1 MKLIFFAIFINC
13 IMHATATAQARL
25 DTNLDFSGIYAPP
38 VFVGTVPVSE
48 PDIYPFTTEGQRAFN
63 AYDPLDDSPNQTND
77 CSPDLMPGILWSNSP
92 MQILREKDQIIISY
106 ERGNTTRIILMNGL
120 SYSED
125 QSYTDLG
132 HSLGRWAGNILT
144 IETTHLSS
152 KTIRNNRGY
161 PISPDAQIT
170 ERYWRELGDNNLQM
184 ELVINDPVNYTQT
197 FTLGRKWIWAPYEEL
212 QEYECINLGPRDQTP
227 DIDELTRMLENL

>member
-1 MKLIFFAIFINC
+1 
-13 IMHATATAQARL
+13 
-25 DTNLDFSGIYAPP
+25 
-38 VFVGTVPVSE
+38 
-48 PDIYPFTTEGQRAFN
+48 
-63 AYDPLDDSPNQTND
+63 
-77 CSPDLMPGILWSNSP
+77 MPGILWSNSP

-120 SYSED
+120 SSSED
-125 QSYTDLG
+125 QPYTDLG

-152 KTIRNNRGY
+152 KNIRNNRGY
-161 PISPDAQIT
+161 PISPDAQVT